1 MRSGFYL
8 LIHCWL
14 MNIHM
19 QICSCTFVVGVHVR
33 MSIYP
38 WLCIFTYAYNL
49 VYVCISYICIYVHG
63 CLCAYVCL
71 HRF

>member
-8 LIHCWL
+8 LMHCWL

-33 MSIYP
+33 MSMVV
-38 WLCIFTYAYNL
+38 CMHTC
-49 VYVCISYICIYVHG
+49 VCIDFS
-63 CLCAYVCL
+63 
-71 HRF
+71 